1 MGIFRNKQVD
11 IPQRTIEDL
20 KNITKILF
28 IDDQSFNVVQ
38 DLKEKDGW
46 KNVCRIRD
54 VDSLSQTEVKEA
66 HIIFVDIQGVGK
78 KMGFQDEGMGL
89 IEALRETYPEKKII
103 MYSAESKGKIDAL
116 HPSGNLVDYRLRKT
130 AKRYEFESVIE
141 LFAKESFYLDNCILH
156 IKEALQREIG
166 VSKSE
171 AEIKGIIEKIYS
183 SGKSIDAPAIA
194 KAFNLNNVGSAASI
208 IQLFLLPFSLS

>member
-1 MGIFRNKQVD
+1 MSFFRRKQFE
-11 IPQRTIEDL
+11 IPQRTIDDL
-20 KNITKILF
+20 KSITKVLF
-28 IDDQSFNVVQ
+28 IDDQSFRIVQ

-46 KNVCRIRD
+46 KNISRIRD
-54 VDSLSQTEVKEA
+54 VDSLTQSEVKEA

-78 KMGFQDEGMGL
+78 KMGFLDEGMGL
-89 IEALRETYPEKKII
+89 IEALRQTYPEKKII

-141 LFAKESFYLDNCILH
+141 QFAKESFYLDNCVLH
-156 IKEALQREIG
+156 IKEALQRELG

-171 AEIKGIIEKIYS
+171 NEIKEIIQKIYS
-183 SGKSIDAPAIA
+183 SGKMSDPSALA
-194 KAFNLNNVGSAASI
+194 KAFSLSNIGSVASI
-208 IQLFLLPFSLS
+208 IQLFLMPFTL

>member
-1 MGIFRNKQVD
+1 MSIFRKKRIE
-11 IPQRTIEDL
+11 IPQRTIDDL
-20 KNITKILF
+20 KNITKVLF
-28 IDDQSFNVVQ
+28 IDDQSFRIVQ

-46 KNVCRIRD
+46 KNVSRIRD
-54 VDSLSQTEVKEA
+54 VDSLTQSEVKDA

-89 IEALRETYPEKKII
+89 IEALRQTYPEKKII

-141 LFAKESFYLDNCILH
+141 QFAKESFYLDNCIIH
-156 IKEALQREIG
+156 IKETLQRELG

-171 AEIKGIIEKIYS
+171 NEIKEIIEKVYS
-183 SGKSIDAPAIA
+183 SGKMSDTSAIA
-194 KAFNLNNVGSAASI
+194 KAFSLNNIGSVASI
-208 IQLFLLPFSLS
+208 VQLFLMPFSL